1 MHSKLLCSIAA
12 LVALTSS
19 SACGN
24 CSPVPVPVARG
35 SASAS
40 WSITTAGNVTTC
52 ARAGAAAVS
61 LLLHSRAS
69 GEDTLTSFAC
79 TDMQATTAPLPAGT
93 YDATLALHAADGG
106 TMATAPLQA
115 AITIAAGQVAPL
127 QPETF
132 AADNRL
138 GGLVLSIVPLTTS
151 PTCLPRDQGGQ
162 GITGHV
168 VELLHAAGGCAAVT
182 FKRMRGSMQVGT
194 YTVDCSAPQVAPCI
208 ERNETLEGI
217 DSAPGP
223 YAVSVSALSGTVQC
237 GSGEDVVLVPANA
250 SVGKPIQIAP
260 VRNFGC

>member
-1 MHSKLLCSIAA
+1 
-12 LVALTSS
+12 
-19 SACGN
+19 
-24 CSPVPVPVARG
+24 
-35 SASAS
+35 
-40 WSITTAGNVTTC
+40 
-52 ARAGAAAVS
+52 
-61 LLLHSRAS
+61 
-69 GEDTLTSFAC
+69 
-79 TDMQATTAPLPAGT
+79 MQATTAPLPAGT

-237 GSGEDVVLVPANA
+237 GSGEDVVLVPANG

-260 VRNFGC
+260 VHNFGC